1 MNRKKDIIIK
11 SIAGVFSIIVIVF
24 VIYIFVQVDKSQE
37 KIESTTQYELSDVEK
52 FAKDNNISIDLAK
65 SIEYSLGQI
74 GFSLSQAYNPEQVDD
89 WANGRRF
96 KIWVNMEYILFFYCE
111 EDEVVS
117 IRKSNGEFVWKADA

>member
-11 SIAGVFSIIVIVF
+11 SIAGLFCVIVLVF
-24 VIYIFVQVDKSQE
+24 LIYVFVQVDKSQE
-37 KIESTTQYELSDVEK
+37 KIENTTQYELSDVEK

-74 GFSLSQAYNPEQVDD
+74 GFSLTHAYKPYQVDD
-89 WANGRRF
+89 CANGRRF
-96 KIWVNMEYILFFYCE
+96 KILVNMEYILFFYCE